1 MKYTCSDYK
10 SADLQILIHHIYE
23 YKKGIRNMVLHTMKS
38 EETQKAETLLKN
50 KGILFFTQQVSERKI
65 NIFFGNTVCV
75 NVIKSIGDKSL
86 KDYTPEEDFILGT
99 MLGYSRLQQC
109 ERYVKQKQFKNKQT
123 ETTGIDLQVSVSA

>member
-1 MKYTCSDYK
+1 MKYNCSDYR
-10 SADLQILIHHIYE
+10 SADMQILMHHIYE

-38 EETQKAETLLKN
+38 EETHKAKTLLQN
-50 KGILFFTQQVSERKI
+50 RGIIFYIQQVNERKI
-65 NIFFGNTVCV
+65 NVFFGNTVCV

-109 ERYVKQKQFKNKQT
+109 KRYVTQKSTT
-123 ETTGIDLQVSVSA
+123 EIVHFEEKIIESNN